1 MRPDRGETAGV
12 GLQPGAT
19 CPFVGPQGLGSR
31 TRPVLVG
38 TARGGDEKRSIA
50 VSRVGTIHSPA
61 RPRLVIS
68 PRANVKSWERWP
80 HLGCPSTPCYR
91 RYSVDQM
98 RQSPARAGRP
108 IAIYRQSPR
117 NCDRAAAVDAPL
129 DPVGSACSAVSAAPL
144 LWVCWALAEERVR
157 AARPALEPVG
167 SERRDGHADPGRGDD
182 VGEAHRVVLGVDAE
196 SLAPSVA

>member
-50 VSRVGTIHSPA
+50 VSRVGTIHSPT

-68 PRANVKSWERWP
+68 PRANVKSWERRP
-80 HLGCPSTPCYR
+80 PLGCPSTPCYR

-98 RQSPARAGRP
+98 RQSPAPPGRS

-117 NCDRAAAVDAPL
+117 NCDRATAIRPRLGLQISSFPISSSCTTEAPPISSRQHRRSCRGL
-129 DPVGSACSAVSAAPL
+129 
-144 LWVCWALAEERVR
+144 
-157 AARPALEPVG
+157 
-167 SERRDGHADPGRGDD
+167 RRDRTTPED
-182 VGEAHRVVLGVDAE
+182 VESPDTRAWLTVSSQAALTVV
-196 SLAPSVA
+196 